1 VRKFISK
8 LQVKNGN
15 IVDPKGNP
23 IYLRGVA
30 LGGWLMMEGYMLAG
44 PNIAEHIFKQ
54 KFIKKFGTDELL
66 SFMDAWRNSFLT
78 EADIKII
85 ASWGC
90 TCIRI
95 PFNYRL
101 ISSENKGFKI
111 DSKGISFLDNV
122 IKWCEKYSIYCI
134 LDMHAAPGSQN
145 HDWHSDSNG
154 KCELFTNKKN
164 WNKYLKLWDYL
175 SKRYKDNN
183 IIAGYDVLN
192 EPVVP
197 NDKEPLV
204 KKLYEDIINVIR
216 KNGDDH
222 ILFLEG
228 NQWSQRIEFLTEIK
242 EKNIC
247 YSTHFYEPLHFTFNL
262 IRELS
267 YPGKIE
273 NQKWDIKKIKQRSS
287 DYYNSITKKKTPIY
301 VGEFGVNSRKNNY
314 GELNWVKDVLTI
326 FNQNDYHW
334 TYWTY
339 KSMATHAFPDGI
351 FRNLDNPPWVRR
363 EGPVYGMDN
372 ILDYWKNSKKDIIE
386 SWQTKAFTL
395 NQPLQKIISD
405 FIKP

>member
-1 VRKFISK
+1 MTKPINK
-8 LQVKNGN
+8 LQINNGLILDQN
-15 IVDPKGNP
+15 NDPV
-23 IYLRGVA
+23 YLRGIA
-30 LGGWLMMEGYMLAG
+30 LGGWLMIEGYMLAG
-44 PNIAEHIFKQ
+44 PNIAEHIFKE
-54 KFIKKFGTDELL
+54 KFIKKFGTKELL
-66 SFMDAWRNSFLT
+66 SFMDAWRKSFIT
-78 EADIKII
+78 ESDIETI

-101 ISSENKGFKI
+101 ICCEETFKI
-111 DSKGISFLDNV
+111 DEKGISFLDNV

-154 KCELFTNKKN
+154 KCELFENKEYWDKF
-164 WNKYLKLWDYL
+164 LLLWDHL
-175 SKRYKDNN
+175 SKRYKDKD

-197 NDKEPLV
+197 QNKEPIV
-204 KKLYEDIINVIR
+204 KKLYEDVINIIR
-216 KNGDDH
+216 KNNDNH
-222 ILFLEG
+222 IIFIEG

-242 EKNIC
+242 GKNIC
-247 YSTHFYEPLHFTFNL
+247 YSTHFYEPLHYTFNF
-262 IRELS
+262 IRELT
-267 YPGKIE
+267 YPGIVE
-273 NQKWDIKKIKQRSS
+273 GEKWDIKKIQDRTS

-301 VGEFGVNSRKNNY
+301 VGEFGINARGDHY
-314 GELNWVKDVLTI
+314 GETNWVKDVLTV
-326 FNQNDYHW
+326 FDQNDYHW

-351 FRNLDNPPWVRR
+351 FRNLNNPPWVKR

-372 ILDYWKNSKKDIIE
+372 ILDHWKTSKNEIIDSWKTKD
-386 SWQTKAFTL
+386 FTL
-395 NQPLQKIISD
+395 NKPLQRIISD